1 MLFKNKL
8 EKISKITTEVKRT
21 HGGKNSLLSINTSA
35 ILDFSVSINPYF
47 SSISKLISFK
57 KIKINEY
64 PDPACS
70 ELKHVLAKHNSL
82 SDSNCFIANGSAE
95 IIMLLFFCFVKND
108 DTIMALWPSYGDYK
122 YYTNVMRS
130 RFIPIYVTLPNF
142 SLNINDI
149 IDNAKLHNPKLF
161 FFCNPTNPTGKYYTE
176 KEVLSILDN
185 LPKTTIFI
193 LDEAYINFAYYKWD
207 STKFIKKYP
216 NLIILRSLTKDYALT
231 SLRLGYSL
239 SSKEI
244 VNYLETAA
252 PSWHVNGYAQTAG
265 IQILKY
271 TGLLKES
278 VLKIEEEKTKITEQ
292 LMKLGYEV
300 IPSDIN
306 SLLLKVRDSQKIV
319 EWLLAK
325 NIFVRDCTSYDLPN
339 YVRISI
345 RRRSDN
351 NKLILALR
359 LFKQNYY

>member
-1 MLFKNKL
+1 MSFKNKL
-8 EKISKITTEVKRT
+8 EEISKITTTVKRT

-35 ILDFSVSINPYF
+35 VLDFSVSINPYF

-70 ELKHVLAKHNSL
+70 ELKHVLAKQNNL

-122 YYTNVMRS
+122 YYSNVMRS

-149 IDNAKLHNPKLF
+149 VDNARLHYPKLF

-176 KEVLSILDN
+176 KDIQSILDN
-185 LPKTTIFI
+185 LPKTTIFV

-207 STKFIKKYP
+207 STKFIKNYP

-252 PSWHVNGYAQTAG
+252 PSWHVNGYAQAAG

-271 TGLLKES
+271 TRLLRES
-278 VLKIEEEKTKITEQ
+278 VVKIREEKARVTKQ
-292 LMKLGYEV
+292 LSELGYKI

-306 SLLLKVRDSQKIV
+306 SLLLKVKGAKKITKL
-319 EWLLAK
+319 LLAR

-339 YVRISI
+339 YIRISI
-345 RRRSDN
+345 RRKSDN
-351 NKLILALR
+351 NKLILAL
-359 LFKQNYY
+359 KQLEQNSQ